1 MIVDILIVIGITLLA
16 AVFVA
21 AEIALVSLRD
31 SQVQRLAETGGKR
44 GKRLKKLLDDPNRF
58 LAVVQVG
65 VTVLGFLSAAVGAE
79 RLGQYVTPV
88 LVDWGMSE
96 SLASILALLL
106 VTLGVAYISL
116 VLGELTPK
124 RLALQR
130 TEGIAMALAPS
141 LDRLA
146 HFFRPIIWLLGKST
160 NIVVRLLGGDP
171 KAAKEEITGDELR
184 GIVASSGSLSRDERQ
199 LIGEVLDASSRAIRE
214 VMLPRGQTAF
224 LDGAQTV
231 SKALRDA
238 KDAPH
243 SRYPVTGPGGQDD
256 IIGFVHI
263 RDLMFS
269 DPRDRAR
276 TVGEVAREVLHLPGS
291 KAVLESMSDMR
302 RGSYHLAIVVDEYGG
317 TDGIVTLEDLI
328 EEIIGDIKD
337 EYDEEEGSA
346 SERLA
351 SGVFEIEGG
360 TNLPEFTDVTGVE
373 LPDGPYESVGG
384 YVMALLGRVPG
395 LGDRVDFETTRHTGT
410 LTVSEVDGRRP
421 ARLHVTAER
430 KIDPD
435 DDDDESE
442 REESKG
448 PAASVTD
455 ANETPAE
462 S

>member
-1 MIVDILIVIGITLLA
+1 MLVDILIVIGITLLA
-16 AVFVA
+16 SIFVA
-21 AEIALVSLRD
+21 AEIALVSLRS
-31 SQVQRLAETGGKR
+31 SQVERLATSGGKR
-44 GKRLKKLLDDPNRF
+44 GRRLKRLLDDPNRF

-79 RLGQYVTPV
+79 RLGQYLSPV
-88 LVDWGMSE
+88 LIDWGLSE
-96 SLASILALLL
+96 SFANILALIL

-130 TEGIAMALAPS
+130 SEGIAMALAPS

-146 HFFRPIIWLLGKST
+146 NVFRPVIWLLGKST
-160 NIVVRLLGGDP
+160 NIVVRLLGGDTN
-171 KAAKEEITGDELR
+171 AAKEEITGDELR
-184 GIVASSGSLSRDERQ
+184 GIVASSESLTRDERQ

-214 VMLPRGQTAF
+214 VMLPRGQAEF

-231 SKALRDA
+231 SKALHDA

-269 DPRDRAR
+269 DPRDRSK
-276 TVGEVAREVLHLPGS
+276 TVADVAREVLYLPGS

-302 RGSYHLAIVVDEYGG
+302 RGSFHLAIVVDEYGG

-328 EEIIGDIKD
+328 EEIIGDIRD
-337 EYDEEEGSA
+337 EYDEEDSA

-351 SGVFEIEGG
+351 SGVFEIDGG
-360 TNLPEFTDVTGVE
+360 TNLSEFTDITAVE
-373 LPDGPYESVGG
+373 LPEGPYESMGG
-384 YVMALLGRVPG
+384 YVMALLGRVPE
-395 LGDRVDFETTRHTGT
+395 LGDRVDFETLRHTGT
-410 LTVSEVDGRRP
+410 LTVTALDGRRA
-421 ARLHVTAER
+421 ARLHVTAVR

-435 DDDDESE
+435 DDSIE
-442 REESKG
+442 
-448 PAASVTD
+448 A
-455 ANETPAE
+455 
-462 S
+462 

>member
-1 MIVDILIVIGITLLA
+1 MVVDILIVIGITLLA

-31 SQVQRLAETGGKR
+31 SQVQRLADSGGKR
-44 GKRLKKLLDDPNRF
+44 GRRLKKLLDDPNRF

-65 VTVLGFLSAAVGAE
+65 VTVLGFLSAAFGAE
-79 RLGQYVTPV
+79 RLGQYLTPV
-88 LVDWGMSE
+88 LTDWGLSE
-96 SLASILALLL
+96 GVASIVALIL

-130 TEGIAMALAPS
+130 TEGIAMALAPT

-146 HFFRPIIWLLGKST
+146 HFFRPVIWLLGQST

-171 KAAKEEITGDELR
+171 KASRDEITGDELR
-184 GIVASSGSLSRDERQ
+184 GIVASSESLTRDERQ
-199 LIGEVLDASSRAIRE
+199 LIGDVLDASSRAIRE
-214 VMLPRGQTAF
+214 VMLPRGQTEF
-224 LDGAQTV
+224 LDGSQTV
-231 SKALRDA
+231 SRALHNA

-256 IIGFVHI
+256 IVGFVHI

-269 DPRDRAR
+269 DPRDRTR
-276 TVGEVAREVLHLPGS
+276 TVAEVAREVLHLPGS

-337 EYDEEEGSA
+337 EYDEEASA
-346 SERLA
+346 SGRLA
-351 SGVFEIEGG
+351 SGVYEMEGG
-360 TNLPEFTDVTGVE
+360 TNLGEFADLTGVE

-384 YVMALLGRVPG
+384 YVMAMLGRVPG
-395 LGDRVDFETTRHTGT
+395 LGDRVDFETVRHTGT
-410 LTVSEVDGRRP
+410 LTVTEVDGRRP
-421 ARLHVTAER
+421 ARVHVTAVR

-435 DDDDESE
+435 DDTE
-442 REESKG
+442 
-448 PAASVTD
+448 PAAAS
-455 ANETPAE
+455 
-462 S
+462 

>member
-1 MIVDILIVIGITLLA
+1 MLVDILIVIGITMLA

-31 SQVQRLAETGGKR
+31 SQVQRLAESGGKR
-44 GKRLKKLLDDPNRF
+44 GRRLKKLLDDPNRF

-65 VTVLGFLSAAVGAE
+65 VTVLGFLSAAFGAE
-79 RLGQYVTPV
+79 RLGQYLTPV
-88 LVDWGMSE
+88 LVDWGVS
-96 SLASILALLL
+96 ASFAGLLALLV
-106 VTLGVAYISL
+106 VTLAVAYISL

-130 TEGIAMALAPS
+130 TEGIAMALAPT

-146 HFFRPIIWLLGKST
+146 QFFRPVIWLLGKST
-160 NIVVRLLGGDP
+160 DIVVRLLGGDP
-171 KAAKEEITGDELR
+171 NASKEEITGDELR
-184 GIVASSGSLSRDERQ
+184 GIVASSESLSRDERQ

-214 VMLPRGQTAF
+214 VMLPRGQTEF
-224 LDGAQTV
+224 LDGSRTV
-231 SKALRDA
+231 SKALQDA
-238 KDAPH
+238 KGAPH

-269 DPRDRAR
+269 DPRDRTR

-291 KAVLESMSDMR
+291 KAVLEAMSDMR

-337 EYDEEEGSA
+337 EYDREAMA

-351 SGVFEIEGG
+351 SGVFEVEGG
-360 TNLPEFTDVTGVE
+360 TNLWEFADLTGVE
-373 LPDGPYESVGG
+373 LPEGPYESVGG

-395 LGDRVDFETTRHTGT
+395 LGDRVEFETQRHTGT

-421 ARLHVTAER
+421 ARLHVTAVR

-435 DDDDESE
+435 DEDEDE
-442 REESKG
+442 P
-448 PAASVTD
+448 PATS
-455 ANETPAE
+455 
-462 S
+462 